1 VGFMKKE
8 YLLSVDEK
16 GRIVIPK
23 EVREELNIASKVK
36 LMVEDGKIQLLPY
49 LKKNYRGLFKASRKP
64 KDIDEVLK
72 EALEVRS
79 KKWLKDI

>member
-1 VGFMKKE
+1 MKKE

-36 LMVEDGKIQLLPY
+36 LIVEDGKIELLPY
-49 LKKNYRGLFKASRKP
+49 IKKNYRGLFKASLKP
-64 KDIDEVLK
+64 EDVDEILK
-72 EALEVRS
+72 EALEERS